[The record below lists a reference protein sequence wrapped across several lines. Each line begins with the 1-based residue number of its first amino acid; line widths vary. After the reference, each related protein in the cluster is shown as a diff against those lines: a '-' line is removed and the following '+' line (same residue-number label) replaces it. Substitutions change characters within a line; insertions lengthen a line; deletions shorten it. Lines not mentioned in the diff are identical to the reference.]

1 MVKDVILAD
10 SDGRELGAILDS
22 NITVDTNGEYEFSVQ
37 IARSNWYP
45 ALTFSSYVYI
55 TETEYGG
62 IIGEVL
68 TDTTLDYVELKGI
81 TWRGRLQYKVIE
93 PPAGSDYKTVSGELN
108 QVMKT
113 LIEPEFDG
121 LFRVSSEDTG
131 ISVKNFQFDRYCT
144 LLEGLTKMLKS
155 VGYRLQIRLIKEQ
168 DEPCYILVEAVL
180 ITDYSAQIELSQDSR
195 LNFTM
200 DDKQNGVNHLVV
212 TGKGEMQERNI
223 FHLYVQK
230 DGSIGKTQYYKGLN
244 EISAVYENTSTE
256 TAELEKT
263 SVEQLQKLM
272 NKKTFQMDVAKLGIE
287 VGIGDIVGGRDYL
300 TGLYMSKPIEN
311 IIMRL
316 RMMWNQLLINWK
328 EKMKNEN
335 CIWKNRITTC
345 DFAAVPAD
353 AGGDYRAGEL
363 YYNKRRESEA
373 GT

>member
-1 MVKDVILAD
+1 MVKDIILAD
-10 SDGRELGAILDS
+10 SNGRELGVILDS
-22 NITVDTNGEYEFSVQ
+22 NVTFDTNGEYEFSVQ

-45 ALTFSSYVYI
+45 ELTFSSYVYI
-55 TETEYGG
+55 TDTEYGG

-108 QVMKT
+108 QVMKA

-121 LFRVSSEDTG
+121 LFEVSSKNTG
-131 ISVKNFQFDRYCT
+131 VSVKNCQFDRYCT

-155 VGYRLQIRLIKEQ
+155 VGYRLQIRLIKDQ
-168 DEPCYILVEAVL
+168 GEPCYVLIEAVP
-180 ITDYSAQIELSQDSR
+180 IVDYSSQIELSQDSQ

-212 TGKGEMQERNI
+212 TGKGELQERNV

-230 DGSIGKTQYYKGLN
+230 DGSIGKTQYYKGLD

-263 SVEQLQKLM
+263 SMEQLQKLM

-300 TGLYMSKPIEN
+300 TGMYMSKPIEN
-311 IIMRL
+311 IIY
-316 RMMWNQLLINWK
+316 
-328 EKMKNEN
+328 E
-335 CIWKNRITTC
+335 ITNDVESIT
-345 DFAAVPAD
+345 
-353 AGGDYRAGEL
+353 YKLEGED
-363 YYNKRRESEA
+363 EE
-373 GT
+373 

>member
-45 ALTFSSYVYI
+45 ELTFSSYVYI

-131 ISVKNFQFDRYCT
+131 ISVKNFQFDRYCA

-168 DEPCYILVEAVL
+168 DEPCYILVEAVP

-212 TGKGEMQERNI
+212 TGKGELQERNI

-263 SVEQLQKLM
+263 SMEQLQKLM

-300 TGLYMSKPIEN
+300 TGMYMSKPIEN
-311 IIMRL
+311 IIY
-316 RMMWNQLLINWK
+316 
-328 EKMKNEN
+328 E
-335 CIWKNRITTC
+335 ITNDVESIT
-345 DFAAVPAD
+345 
-353 AGGDYRAGEL
+353 YKLEGED
-363 YYNKRRESEA
+363 EE
-373 GT
+373 

>member
-1 MVKDVILAD
+1 MVKDIILAD
-10 SDGRELGAILDS
+10 SAGRELGAILDS

-45 ALTFSSYVYI
+45 ELTFSSYVYI

-93 PPAGSDYKTVSGELN
+93 P
-108 QVMKT
+108 
-113 LIEPEFDG
+113 EFDG

-131 ISVKNFQFDRYCT
+131 ISVKNYQFDRYCT

-168 DEPCYILVEAVL
+168 DEPCYILIEAVP

-263 SVEQLQKLM
+263 SAEQLQKLM

-300 TGLYMSKPIEN
+300 TGMYMSKPIEN
-311 IIMRL
+311 IIY
-316 RMMWNQLLINWK
+316 
-328 EKMKNEN
+328 E
-335 CIWKNRITTC
+335 ITNDVESIT
-345 DFAAVPAD
+345 
-353 AGGDYRAGEL
+353 YKLEGED
-363 YYNKRRESEA
+363 EE
-373 GT
+373 